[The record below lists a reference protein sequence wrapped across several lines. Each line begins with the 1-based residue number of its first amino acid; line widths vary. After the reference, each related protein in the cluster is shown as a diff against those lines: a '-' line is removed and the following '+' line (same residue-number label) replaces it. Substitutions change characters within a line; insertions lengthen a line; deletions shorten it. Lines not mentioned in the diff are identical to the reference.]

1 MSSFDHF
8 KTTGPVKLTIGLPAA
23 VFMDLKS
30 YADFDA

>member
-1 MSSFDHF
+1 M
-8 KTTGPVKLTIGLPAA
+8 GLPAA

>member
-1 MSSFDHF
+1 M
-8 KTTGPVKLTIGLPAA
+8 PAA